1 LPLLYSLVNTENFVE
16 SSNTTNILNQ
26 NQEPLAHTLNIKSFF
41 DLSIYNIL
49 DAERETSKMFKKF
62 NKNQIIDMTLPNI
75 FYNFEPDWNNCKNEN
90 NIYNLHNKL
99 ARIYKK
105 VSNKSK
111 ITESSKSKYD
121 I

>member
-1 LPLLYSLVNTENFVE
+1 LVE

-26 NQEPLAHTLNIKSFF
+26 NQEPLAHTLNIKSFV

-49 DAERETSKMFKKF
+49 DAERETSKMFKNF

-75 FYNFEPDWNNCKNEN
+75 FYDFEPDWNSCKNEN

-99 ARIYKK
+99 ARIYQK

-121 I
+121 IY